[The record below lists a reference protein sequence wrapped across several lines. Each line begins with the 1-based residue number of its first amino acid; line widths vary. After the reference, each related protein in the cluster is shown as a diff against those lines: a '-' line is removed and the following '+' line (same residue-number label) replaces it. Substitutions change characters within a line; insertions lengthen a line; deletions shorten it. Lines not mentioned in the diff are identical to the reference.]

1 MRAVAPCEISFAEA
15 KKLLDGSESSCR
27 EALSADRA
35 PVILSHALNQP
46 IAVIPNQSV
55 IGIVMGDEAAKA
67 ALEAT
72 RMTRSALSQASLKSL
87 SEIKFAFAPTSVTL
101 DFAKPKKGVLFAIYF
116 KPDPIGPSL
125 VLANKSLAVV
135 LTTAT
140 LVVTYCMPV
149 PKSSLVCR

>member
-1 MRAVAPCEISFAEA
+1 MRTLPKMRAVAPCEISFAEA

-72 RMTRSALSQASLKSL
+72 RMTRSALSETSL
-87 SEIKFAFAPTSVTL
+87 
-101 DFAKPKKGVLFAIYF
+101 
-116 KPDPIGPSL
+116 
-125 VLANKSLAVV
+125 
-135 LTTAT
+135 
-140 LVVTYCMPV
+140 
-149 PKSSLVCR
+149 